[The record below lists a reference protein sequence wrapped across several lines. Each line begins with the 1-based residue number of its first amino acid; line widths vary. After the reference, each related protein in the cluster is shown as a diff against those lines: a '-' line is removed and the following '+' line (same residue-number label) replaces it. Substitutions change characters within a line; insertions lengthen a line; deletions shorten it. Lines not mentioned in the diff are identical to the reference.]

1 MDILKSIS
9 LDVRQ
14 LISINEKIQSAV
26 LRGTPLNHDETE
38 IVQRCATELL
48 HLAHRTVHTR
58 EKGEKVANPSR
69 SAEHLQSTMT
79 AD

>member
-26 LRGTPLNHDETE
+26 LRGTPLNHDERE
-38 IVQRCATELL
+38 IVRHCAKQLWDLTERVV
-48 HLAHRTVHTR
+48 ATR
-58 EKGEKVANPSR
+58 ENAEKVA
-69 SAEHLQSTMT
+69 
-79 AD
+79 